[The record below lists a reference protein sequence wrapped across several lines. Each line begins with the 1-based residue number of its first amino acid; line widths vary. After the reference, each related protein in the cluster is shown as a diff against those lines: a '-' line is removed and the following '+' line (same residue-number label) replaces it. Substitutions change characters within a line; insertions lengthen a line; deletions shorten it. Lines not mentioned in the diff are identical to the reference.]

1 MVNHGADV
9 KLRSRAS
16 EHAMASCG
24 CRALKRRRRRRRRQQ
39 YGQVSLMCNRWAVR
53 PISIATRKIAQLKQ
67 GAQLIGTR
75 VLVCPNTANVFANKC
90 DCYRFVAMTLTARSI
105 RRHGTRIVSS
115 ITFTVLT
122 NFSIRLTMLSRENSW
137 SSLRAM
143 RRREFLFSQQKMC
156 KHSRLVCIG
165 YKISLFIG
173 RVVRHRRTTV
183 SSIYGRMTNRT
194 CYQFRMPS
202 EYVTHTQLKKKKCR
216 IQTNA
221 ASLAGR
227 SSLSIFRYTCAPFGL
242 RKKQRA
248 RAHSNDR
255 SIHFRKTPV

>member
-202 EYVTHTQLKKKKCR
+202 EYVTHTQLKKKKT
-216 IQTNA
+216 QNTNKCCVIGGA
-221 ASLAGR
+221 IEPLDFSLHVRAFW
-227 SSLSIFRYTCAPFGL
+227 LAQKAT
-242 RKKQRA
+242 RA
-248 RAHSNDR
+248 RALQR
-255 SIHFRKTPV
+255 SIDSLS